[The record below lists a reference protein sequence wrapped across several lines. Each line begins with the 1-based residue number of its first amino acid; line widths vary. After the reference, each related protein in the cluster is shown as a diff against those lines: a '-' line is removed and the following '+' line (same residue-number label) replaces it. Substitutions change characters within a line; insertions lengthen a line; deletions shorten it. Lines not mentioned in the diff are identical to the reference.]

1 MNLKLITKKH
11 IEFNMKFQS
20 KNTEIIFSYKMDL
33 IYLCIYLFICFDCLF
48 KSESW
53 HISAKL
59 KTFRY
64 LLELVRYEMWF
75 YLIFS
80 PGGKIQKPGA
90 KVCIAF
96 NLILFIYKRNKW
108 DDKEIMFVV
117 FLFYIPVGFEIKIC
131 ELF

>member
-1 MNLKLITKKH
+1 MHL
-11 IEFNMKFQS
+11 FV
-20 KNTEIIFSYKMDL
+20 
-33 IYLCIYLFICFDCLF
+33 YLFACLF
-48 KSESW
+48 ESESW

-59 KTFRY
+59 KTLFRY
-64 LLELVRYEMWF
+64 LLELVRYKMWF

-90 KVCIAF
+90 NVCIAF
-96 NLILFIYKRNKW
+96 NLILFIYKRNKG